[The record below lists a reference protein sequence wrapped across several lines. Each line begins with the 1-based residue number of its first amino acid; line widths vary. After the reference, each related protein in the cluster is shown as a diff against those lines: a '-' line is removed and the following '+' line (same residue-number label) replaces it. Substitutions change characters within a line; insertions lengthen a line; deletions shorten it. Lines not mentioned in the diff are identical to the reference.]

1 MYGSDPYASVPY
13 AAMGGFQ
20 LLVAACIHVSSQL
33 VYNLGIGVSNVYY
46 VAAGKQLVYSASI
59 STYIC

>member
-1 MYGSDPYASVPY
+1 MYGNIPYASTPY
-13 AAMGGFQ
+13 AAMGGA

-46 VAAGKQLVYSASI
+46 VAAGKQLVYSANI